1 MFWRVALNVL
11 VIFIFVAAFG
21 VWGYPILIGSPAA
34 CEKPIIYTIGTFDR
48 RFNISQ
54 KDFLAALAEAES
66 VWEKPSGIELF
77 TYDPARAEL
86 VINLIYDYRKEV
98 TSTLSGLENAVEKDK
113 ATYNALETRYA
124 TLKAEYN
131 SAKSVYDTR
140 VKAFDDANATYQ
152 RQVESWNRGKKT
164 SKPQFDQLETAR
176 AALETEIIKL
186 KVLEARLNEMVGEIN
201 SLVGILNRLVKSLNL
216 NVETY
221 NTIGASRGE
230 SFTGG
235 IYYSDEVKR
244 GIDIYEFSNREKL
257 VRVMAH
263 ELGHALGIEHVDDPE
278 AIMYYLNEGD
288 AEVLTKA
295 DLAALKVL
303 CYTKD
308 IKN

>member
-1 MFWRVALNVL
+1 MNLKKTAITL
-11 VIFIFVAAFG
+11 VIVTAGFFAWNQERFTKT
-21 VWGYPILIGSPAA
+21 PLA
-34 CEKPIIYTIGTFDR
+34 CEEPITYVVGTFDR
-48 RFNISQ
+48 RFGISQ
-54 KDFLAALAEAES
+54 KYFLDALGEAEAI
-66 VWEKPSGIELF
+66 WEEPSDMELF
-77 TYDPARAEL
+77 VYAPESDGMR
-86 VINLIYDYRKEV
+86 VNLIYDYRQEV

-295 DLAALKVL
+295 DLAALQVL